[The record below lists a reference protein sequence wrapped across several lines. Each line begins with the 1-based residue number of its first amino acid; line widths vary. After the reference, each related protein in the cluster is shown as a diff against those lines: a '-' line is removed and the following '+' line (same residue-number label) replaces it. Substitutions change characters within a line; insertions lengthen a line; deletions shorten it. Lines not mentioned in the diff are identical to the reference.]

1 TPISTQAQTTGDAAS
16 QTTTRKINTWIKG
29 KTGGDPANIATGYKL
44 NGTVFENGR
53 DMALTAPFVVTAMTD
68 PGSQA
73 WLDAL
78 WAKLAGTAIDP
89 ALYYGGSVQLQSM
102 IVASGNYWVP

>member
-1 TPISTQAQTTGDAAS
+1 
-16 QTTTRKINTWIKG
+16 
-29 KTGGDPANIATGYKL
+29 
-44 NGTVFENGR
+44 
-53 DMALTAPFVVTAMTD
+53 MAFTAPFVVTAMTD

-78 WAKLAGTAIDP
+78 WTRLAATPISP
-89 ALYYGGSVQLQSM
+89 SLYYGGSVQLQSM